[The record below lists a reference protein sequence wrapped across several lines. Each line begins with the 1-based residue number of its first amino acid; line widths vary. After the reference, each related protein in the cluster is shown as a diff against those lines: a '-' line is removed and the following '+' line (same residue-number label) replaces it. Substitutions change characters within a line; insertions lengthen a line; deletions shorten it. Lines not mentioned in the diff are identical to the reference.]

1 MRWLSRCSW
10 GDRGHASCLR
20 WSCVSVLTCRRA
32 QCVWEGRGP
41 GWRGK
46 AGSGT
51 SVNSRVALQ
60 EGSVTVSIHEMDLR
74 ISKQT
79 VSSAWV
85 AFWSVCAKFCFL
97 AELLWGTFVY
107 NCSANVC
114 CHLVVVVGF
123 KMEAFQSSSS
133 AVVWEMLAVPCGLQ
147 YHESL
152 RTQLE
157 NVPGVSLKRESLA
170 SWPWSFEAQVFN
182 LAVRTSAL
190 CNLWPSLLSSKLWPD
205 CLYLSVAISSDHE
218 SWIFPWP

>member
-1 MRWLSRCSW
+1 MKPLWKKENLSWDNHRCW
-10 GDRGHASCLR
+10 HARLCGIAWKTVNKIYLIYCLIR
-20 WSCVSVLTCRRA
+20 KMDLVCSRN
-32 QCVWEGRGP
+32 
-41 GWRGK
+41 RGK

-133 AVVWEMLAVPCGLQ
+133 AVVWEMLAVPWVTANSTGKCAWCLPEARIARLLTLVLWGPSVQ
-147 YHESL
+147 
-152 RTQLE
+152 
-157 NVPGVSLKRESLA
+157 PCCADVS
-170 SWPWSFEAQVFN
+170 
-182 LAVRTSAL
+182 TM
-190 CNLWPSLLSSKLWPD
+190 
-205 CLYLSVAISSDHE
+205 
-218 SWIFPWP
+218 